1 MKPGI
6 AGRLPIRSCR
16 SSIVTIRWH
25 AGHFPLLIGGL
36 HPLRDRHPKILVT
49 QYRRQ
54 EQLTFGKALPA
65 SVYMIAAETTANSN
79 AEGGSE
85 ITDS

>member
-36 HPLRDRHPKILVT
+36 HPLRDRRPKILVT

-54 EQLTFGKALPA
+54 EQLTFGNRDKSRALPA
-65 SVYMIAAETTANSN
+65 SFI
-79 AEGGSE
+79 
-85 ITDS
+85 